1 MWRLYEDFIYLL
13 RELFQRWPWWIL
25 PNGEIRTETADGE
38 ELDPIT
44 AIYATLHHH
53 LVDVSSY
60 DIAARYLGLDRY
72 TADAI
77 AQASDLRENYN
88 AHVRADLIDALRLEE
103 QWGREGRWG
112 DPSFTSAPYPH
123 QFDQPFRRGSGSGG
137 FASAAATRAPW
148 KSTPA
153 PASVGWHWRLIVR
166 IANPA
171 AAVWISSGSG
181 VLPPAGSSSF
191 SVGSSQPGCELFSE
205 RVAAD

>member
-25 PNGEIRTETADGE
+25 PNGEIRTETVDGE

-44 AIYATLHHH
+44 AIYALVHHH

-60 DIAARYLGLDRY
+60 DIAARYLGLDRD

-77 AQASDLRENYN
+77 AQASDLAGAYN

-103 QWGREGRWG
+103 MWGREGRWG
-112 DPSFTSAPYPH
+112 DPAFQNQPYPH
-123 QFDQPFRRGSGSGG
+123 QFDRPFRHGSGSAGI
-137 FASAAATRAPW
+137 ASAAARRALSR
-148 KSTPA
+148 STA
-153 PASVGWHWRLIVR
+153 EEARPASRWRLIVR
-166 IANPA
+166 IARPA
-171 AAVWISSGSG
+171 AAIWISSGCG
-181 VLPPAGSSSF
+181 ELPPAGSFSF
-191 SVGSSQPGCELFSE
+191 NVATSQPGCELFSE